1 MPFKGNR
8 IFVIVGILLFI
19 GLIIL
24 AVASSNSG
32 SSSST
37 QQQRG
42 DPKFSVEIRSES
54 VGLEYI
60 VVTNENTG
68 ATAHILPQ
76 YLPMTINFAEND
88 ILTFT
93 VYAKQNYI
101 FNFWSLSDGTIESDN
116 PLAIKP
122 AKSFKMNA
130 LFMPDDIILD

>member
-1 MPFKGNR
+1 MKQRFW
-8 IFVIVGILLFI
+8 VILGLMFF
-19 GLIIL
+19 LIIII
-24 AVASSNSG
+24 AAAASNSSKPG
-32 SSSST
+32 ST
-37 QQQRG
+37 QQRRG
-42 DPKFSVEIRSES
+42 DPKYSVKIMSES

-93 VYAKQNYI
+93 VYAKQNYR
-101 FNFWSLSDGTIESDN
+101 FNFWGMSDGTIESDN

-122 AKSFKMNA
+122 ARSFEMNA
-130 LFMPDDIILD
+130 LFMPDNIVFD

>member
-1 MPFKGNR
+1 MKQRFW
-8 IFVIVGILLFI
+8 VILGLVFF
-19 GLIIL
+19 LIIII
-24 AVASSNSG
+24 VAAAASNS
-32 SSSST
+32 SKPSST
-37 QQQRG
+37 QQRRG
-42 DPKFSVEIRSES
+42 DPKYSVKIMSES

-93 VYAKQNYI
+93 VYAKQNYR
-101 FNFWSLSDGTIESDN
+101 FNFWGMSDGTIESDN

-122 AKSFKMNA
+122 ARSFEMNA
-130 LFMPDDIILD
+130 LFMPDNIIPEE

>member
-1 MPFKGNR
+1 MKQRFW
-8 IFVIVGILLFI
+8 VILGLMFF
-19 GLIIL
+19 LIIII
-24 AVASSNSG
+24 AAAAASNSSKPG
-32 SSSST
+32 ST
-37 QQQRG
+37 QQRRG
-42 DPKFSVEIRSES
+42 DPKYSVKIMSES

-93 VYAKQNYI
+93 VYAKQNYR
-101 FNFWSLSDGTIESDN
+101 FNFWGMSDGTIESDN

-122 AKSFKMNA
+122 ARSFEMNA
-130 LFMPDDIILD
+130 LFMPDNIVFD